1 MSDRTRLAILE
12 RRRAFVAAAL
22 ASIGAVSGCDD
33 RPKVCL
39 SAVPLESA
47 PKQPP
52 QPPDAGALA
61 APEPCLSEPA
71 HPPDAGPIPIA
82 CLSVAMPRDAG
93 PGPTPSGKPKPR
105 PCLSMLP
112 ND

>member
-1 MSDRTRLAILE
+1 MSDRTRLTILE

-47 PKQPP
+47 PRPP
-52 QPPDAGALA
+52 PEAVDAQVVAPPPDV
-61 APEPCLSEPA
+61 
-71 HPPDAGPIPIA
+71 GPQAIP